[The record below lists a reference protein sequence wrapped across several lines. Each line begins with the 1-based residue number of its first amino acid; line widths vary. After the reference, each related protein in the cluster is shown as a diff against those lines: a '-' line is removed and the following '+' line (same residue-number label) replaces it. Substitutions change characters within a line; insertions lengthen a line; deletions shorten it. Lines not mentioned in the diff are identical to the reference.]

1 MKKQTKRRLK
11 VSAAVVAAAGAVAIA
26 VALMLIVPHRTV
38 PVLMYH
44 GFTEDESATS
54 TLVIEL
60 EDFER
65 QMTYLA
71 DNHFNV
77 ISASGLADYLANGK
91 ELPPKTIVLTFD
103 DGYKS
108 FFDLAY
114 PVLQK
119 HGFPATAYLFID
131 GLARP
136 DDLDRAKGISAEG
149 LVEIGS
155 HGVTH
160 RMLPLLDPDEIAWE
174 LVSSKQQ
181 LEAEF
186 GVPVE
191 TFCYPAGAITEA
203 IVTAT
208 AAAGYTAAVATAYQR
223 GQFPRGN
230 RYIQR
235 RVLVSPVAGCPRVFR
250 IMTSGYYVPA
260 RELTLKILGIRVPRD
275 LYRKIEHHEQASAD
289 IHR

>member
-11 VSAAVVAAAGAVAIA
+11 ISAIVVTAAGAVVIA
-26 VALMLIVPHRTV
+26 TALALILPHRTV

-54 TLVIEL
+54 TLVIAL
-60 EDFER
+60 DNFER

-71 DNHFNV
+71 NNHFNV
-77 ISASGLADYLANGK
+77 INASELADYLANGK

-119 HGFPATAYLFID
+119 PG
-131 GLARP
+131 
-136 DDLDRAKGISAEG
+136 DLDRAKGMSAKG

-160 RMLPLLDPDEIAWE
+160 RMLPLLDPEEITWE

-203 IVTAT
+203 IVTET

-223 GQFPRGN
+223 GQFPYGN

-235 RVLVSPVAGCPRVFR
+235 RVLVSPVAGCPLIFRV
-250 IMTSGYYVPA
+250 MASGYYVPA
-260 RELTLKILGIRVPRD
+260 RELTLKILGVRVPRD
-275 LYRKIEHHEQASAD
+275 LYRKIEYHE
-289 IHR
+289 

>member
-1 MKKQTKRRLK
+1 VKQQTKRRLGI
-11 VSAAVVAAAGAVAIA
+11 SAVVVTATGAVVIA
-26 VALMLIVPHRTV
+26 VALVLILPHRMV

-54 TLVIEL
+54 TLVIAL
-60 EDFER
+60 DDFER
-65 QMTYLA
+65 QMTHLA
-71 DNHFNV
+71 NNHFNV
-77 ISASGLADYLANGK
+77 INASELADYLANGK
-91 ELPPKTIVLTFD
+91 ELPPKTVVLTFD

-119 HGFPATAYLFID
+119 HGFPATAYLFIN
-131 GLARP
+131 GLAKP
-136 DDLDRAKGISAEG
+136 DDLDRAKGMLAKG

-160 RMLPLLDPDEIAWE
+160 RMLPLLDPEEITWE

-191 TFCYPAGAITEA
+191 TFCYPVGAITEA
-203 IVTAT
+203 IVTET

-223 GQFPRGN
+223 GQFPYGN

-235 RVLVSPVAGCPRVFR
+235 RVLVSPAARYPLVFR
-250 IMTSGYYVPA
+250 VMASGYYVPA
-260 RELTLKILGIRVPRD
+260 RELTLKILGVRVPRD
-275 LYRKIEHHEQASAD
+275 LYRKIEHHE
-289 IHR
+289 

>member
-1 MKKQTKRRLK
+1 VKKQTKRRLK
-11 VSAAVVAAAGAVAIA
+11 ISAVAVTAAGAVVIA
-26 VALMLIVPHRTV
+26 VALVLILPHRTV

-54 TLVIEL
+54 TLVIAL
-60 EDFER
+60 DNFER

-71 DNHFNV
+71 NNHFNV
-77 ISASGLADYLANGK
+77 INASELADYLANGK

-131 GLARP
+131 GLAKP
-136 DDLDRAKGISAEG
+136 GDLDRAKGMSAKG

-160 RMLPLLDPDEIAWE
+160 RMLPLLDPEEITWE

-186 GVPVE
+186 SVPVE
-191 TFCYPAGAITEA
+191 TFCYPVGAITEA
-203 IVTAT
+203 IVTET

-223 GQFPRGN
+223 GQFPYGN

-235 RVLVSPVAGCPRVFR
+235 RVLVSPMARYPLVFR
-250 IMTSGYYVPA
+250 VMASGYYVPA
-260 RELTLKILGIRVPRD
+260 RELTLKILGVRVPRD
-275 LYRKIEHHEQASAD
+275 LYRKIEYHE
-289 IHR
+289 

>member
-11 VSAAVVAAAGAVAIA
+11 ISAIVVTAAGAVVIA
-26 VALMLIVPHRTV
+26 TALALILPHRTV

-44 GFTEDESATS
+44 GFTEDQSATS
-54 TLVIEL
+54 TLVITL
-60 EDFER
+60 DNFER

-71 DNHFNV
+71 KNNFNV
-77 ISASGLADYLANGK
+77 INASELADYLANGK

-119 HGFPATAYLFID
+119 HGLPATAYLFVD
-131 GLARP
+131 GLAKP
-136 DDLDRAKGISAEG
+136 DDLERAKGMSAKG

-160 RMLPLLDPDEIAWE
+160 RMLPLLDPDEITWE
-174 LVSSKQQ
+174 LVSSKEQ

-191 TFCYPAGAITEA
+191 TFCYPVGAITEA
-203 IVTAT
+203 IVTET

-223 GQFPRGN
+223 GEFPNGN

-235 RVLVSPVAGCPRVFR
+235 RVLVSPVARHPLVFR
-250 IMTSGYYVPA
+250 VMASGYYVPA
-260 RELTLKILGIRVPRD
+260 RELTLKVLGVRVPRD
-275 LYRKIEHHEQASAD
+275 LYRKIDHHE
-289 IHR
+289 